1 MQIKNPTKFTAANRM
16 NPGIVPI
23 ELQDLT
29 YFEQLLIAKV
39 LRVMRVYRL
48 HSEIKRF
55 TRV

>member
-1 MQIKNPTKFTAANRM
+1 MQIKNPTKFTEANRM